1 MVLIS
6 FNYHYMPPNSYSV
19 MYFGMETNF
28 KHQSYDQTFED
39 DPKSIIRGLYLSFW
53 TWETC
58 SQHSFYHSSTIDDPR
73 STFKGTKR
81 SVKLQDSQI
90 KVAFIFS
97 NANLLNYTKT
107 IFSIN
112 QM

>member
-1 MVLIS
+1 
-6 FNYHYMPPNSYSV
+6 